1 MNAMNIQRSTS
12 NAQCPSKTGSSVA
25 RTGKIARSKVKVGS
39 PTLGVGCSILDVGRS
54 GWIAGLLQMVDT
66 FYPTGAYAHSFGL
79 EGLAQEGVVRDR
91 ATLRTFLIEQ
101 VLPQLARTDL
111 PVAAQAWAAAG
122 TSPDWP
128 RLRELCFLGSAMR
141 GAREPREASEAIGRQ
156 RLELAAL
163 LHGGLAAEL
172 NQRSLAENW
181 PHPSCV
187 AAAIEGRTL
196 GAPCEAVLAAII
208 YSTTAGLIAASMK
221 LLRLGQNACQTLLAE
236 ALTQAPA
243 LMAEALAVKPDQIGA
258 FNPWWDVAAARH
270 EAANF
275 RLFIS

>member
-1 MNAMNIQRSTS
+1 MNIEHRTS
-12 NAQCPSKTGSSVA
+12 NVERRSRRLKAGRVAAGAAKDECSSWVA
-25 RTGKIARSKVKVGS
+25 S
-39 PTLGVGCSILDVGRS
+39 
-54 GWIAGLLQMVDT
+54 LLQMTDT

-79 EGLAQEGVVRDR
+79 EGLAQEGVVRDH
-91 ATLRTFLIEQ
+91 ATLRTFLLEQ
-101 VLPQLARTDL
+101 VLPQLAHTDL

-122 TSPDWP
+122 KPTDWK
-128 RLRELCFLGSAMR
+128 RLRELCFLGSAIR

-163 LHGGLAAEL
+163 LHGGLAAKF
-172 NQRSLAENW
+172 NQRTLAESW

-208 YSTTAGLIAASMK
+208 YSTTAGLIAASVK

-236 ALTQAPA
+236 ALAQTPA
-243 LMAEALAVKPDQIGA
+243 LIAEALAVGPDDIGA

-270 EAANF
+270 EAADF

>member
-1 MNAMNIQRSTS
+1 MNAER
-12 NAQCPSKTGSSVA
+12 
-25 RTGKIARSKVKVGS
+25 RTPNVERRSKAGRRTAGAAKVLS
-39 PTLGVGCSILDVGRS
+39 ARRSLGEGGAKADVGRP
-54 GWIAGLLQMVDT
+54 GWIASLLQMTDT

-91 ATLRTFLIEQ
+91 TTLRTFLLEQ
-101 VLPQLARTDL
+101 VLPQLAHTDL
-111 PVAAQAWAAAG
+111 PVAAQAWTAAG
-122 TSPDWP
+122 KPPDWA

-163 LHGGLAAEL
+163 LHGGLAAKF
-172 NQRSLAENW
+172 NQRALAESW

-208 YSTTAGLIAASMK
+208 YSTTAGLIAASVK

-236 ALTQAPA
+236 ALVQTPA
-243 LMAEALAVKPDQIGA
+243 LIAEALAVGPGDIGA

-270 EAANF
+270 ETADF